1 MGDAYLCCGWLSED
15 ESKCKPTLAEN
26 AKNDAAEGASPWSQG
41 NVPEVMVHD
50 ALFLARCLLTSVNA
64 IGRRRQLDLHV
75 RIGIA
80 TGVCVAG
87 VMGQLQ
93 PRFHILGPAM
103 SAVNVLEQHGQRDHI
118 QVDHTVMS
126 FLRREPERA
135 GTAARGGEGE
145 GGEGAVGGEGAE
157 LEGDAGGLYEA
168 RAGMGLWQLKRL
180 SKDVAGVVSSGY
192 TLAPV

>member
-15 ESKCKPTLAEN
+15 EHKREPTLAEDEKSN
-26 AKNDAAEGASPWSQG
+26 A
-41 NVPEVMVHD
+41 EVMVHD
-50 ALFLARCLLTSVNA
+50 ALFLARCLLTSVDS

-118 QVDHTVMS
+118 HVDHTVMS
-126 FLRREPERA
+126 FLRREPQRA
-135 GTAARGGEGE
+135 RTAVRRA
-145 GGEGAVGGEGAE
+145 EGAGAEGAE
-157 LEGDAGGLYEA
+157 LQGDAGDLYEA

-180 SKDVAGVVSSGY
+180 SKDVAGGVGSGY
-192 TLAPV
+192 TLGPV

>member
-15 ESKCKPTLAEN
+15 EHKRKVTLAEDE
-26 AKNDAAEGASPWSQG
+26 KSDA
-41 NVPEVMVHD
+41 EVMVHD
-50 ALFLARCLLTSVNA
+50 ALFLARCLLTSVDS

-118 QVDHTVMS
+118 HVDHTVMS
-126 FLRREPERA
+126 FLRREPRRA
-135 GTAARGGEGE
+135 RTAARGA
-145 GGEGAVGGEGAE
+145 EGAGAEGTGAEGAE
-157 LEGDAGGLYEA
+157 LQGDAGELYEA

-180 SKDVAGVVSSGY
+180 SKDVAGGVGSGY
-192 TLAPV
+192 TLGPV

>member
-15 ESKCKPTLAEN
+15 ERKRKVTLAEDEKSN
-26 AKNDAAEGASPWSQG
+26 A
-41 NVPEVMVHD
+41 EVMVHD
-50 ALFLARCLLTSVNA
+50 ALFLARCLLTSVDS

-103 SAVNVLEQHGQRDHI
+103 SAVNVLEQQGQRDHI
-118 QVDHTVMS
+118 HVDHTVMS
-126 FLRREPERA
+126 FLRREPRRA
-135 GTAARGGEGE
+135 RTAARGAEGT
-145 GGEGAVGGEGAE
+145 GAEGAE
-157 LEGDAGGLYEA
+157 LQGDAGELYEA

-180 SKDVAGVVSSGY
+180 SKDVAGGVGSGY

>member
-15 ESKCKPTLAEN
+15 ERKRKVTLAEDEESN
-26 AKNDAAEGASPWSQG
+26 A
-41 NVPEVMVHD
+41 EVMVHD
-50 ALFLARCLLTSVNA
+50 ALFLARCLLTSVDS

-118 QVDHTVMS
+118 HVDHTVMS
-126 FLRREPERA
+126 FLRREPQRA
-135 GTAARGGEGE
+135 RTAARGA
-145 GGEGAVGGEGAE
+145 EGAGAEGTGAEGAE
-157 LEGDAGGLYEA
+157 LQGDAGELYEA

-180 SKDVAGVVSSGY
+180 SKDVAGGVGSGY
-192 TLAPV
+192 TLGPV

>member
-15 ESKCKPTLAEN
+15 EHKRKVTLAEDE
-26 AKNDAAEGASPWSQG
+26 KSDA
-41 NVPEVMVHD
+41 EVMVHD
-50 ALFLARCLLTSVNA
+50 ALFLARCLLTSVDS

-103 SAVNVLEQHGQRDHI
+103 SAVNVLEQHGQ
-118 QVDHTVMS
+118 
-126 FLRREPERA
+126 LGRRPHVGDRS
-135 GTAARGGEGE
+135 ARQS
-145 GGEGAVGGEGAE
+145 
-157 LEGDAGGLYEA
+157 D
-168 RAGMGLWQLKRL
+168 
-180 SKDVAGVVSSGY
+180 
-192 TLAPV
+192 

>member
-15 ESKCKPTLAEN
+15 ERKRKVTLAEDEESN
-26 AKNDAAEGASPWSQG
+26 A
-41 NVPEVMVHD
+41 EVMVHD
-50 ALFLARCLLTSVNA
+50 ALFLARCLLTSVDS

-118 QVDHTVMS
+118 HVDHTVMS
-126 FLRREPERA
+126 FLRREPQRA
-135 GTAARGGEGE
+135 RTAARGGEGAGAE
-145 GGEGAVGGEGAE
+145 GTGGEGAE
-157 LEGDAGGLYEA
+157 LQGDAGELYEA

-180 SKDVAGVVSSGY
+180 SKDVAGGVGSGY
-192 TLAPV
+192 TLGPV